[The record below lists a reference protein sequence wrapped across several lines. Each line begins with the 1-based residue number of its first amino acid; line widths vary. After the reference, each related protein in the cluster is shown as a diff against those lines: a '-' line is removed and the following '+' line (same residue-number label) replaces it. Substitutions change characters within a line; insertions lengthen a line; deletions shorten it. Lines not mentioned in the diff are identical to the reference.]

1 MRTYIIV
8 AAAAL
13 ACGLLIV
20 VLRNPGIL
28 KKIFGSAAAGFAAL
42 AAVNLSASLTG
53 VGIAVSV
60 WTIAAAGILGLPGVI
75 SMLLLKIFWK
85 I

>member
-8 AAAAL
+8 AAVAL
-13 ACGLLIV
+13 ACGLIIV
-20 VLRNPGIL
+20 ALRNPGTL

-42 AAVNLSASLTG
+42 AAVNLSASVTG
-53 VGIAVSV
+53 VGLAVSV
-60 WTIAAAGILGLPGVI
+60 WTIAVSGLLGLPGVI
-75 SMLLLKIFWK
+75 SMLILKIFWK

>member
-13 ACGLLIV
+13 VCGLIIV
-20 VLRNPGIL
+20 ALRTPGTL
-28 KKIFGSAAAGFAAL
+28 KKIIGSAAVGFAAL
-42 AAVNLSASLTG
+42 AAVNLSASVTG
-53 VGIAVSV
+53 VGLAISG
-60 WTIAAAGILGLPGVI
+60 WTIAVAGFLGLPGVI
-75 SMLLLKIFWK
+75 SMLFLKMIWK

>member
-13 ACGLLIV
+13 ACGLIIA
-20 VLRNPGIL
+20 VLRNPGIF

-42 AAVNLSASLTG
+42 AVVNLSATVTG
-53 VGIAVSV
+53 VGLAVSV
-60 WTIAAAGILGLPGVI
+60 WTIAVAGILGLPGVI